1 MASNLIKKRKFE
13 EKIMKKSIVNALTLI
28 FALGIISASLIGC
41 SAANNKTTDSQ
52 KTVGSDSTTSSDA
65 EVDTDTNIYYT
76 GDPVTLKALADVTPH
91 AEILAFIEPVLEAQG
106 ITIDIVSTAA
116 DATWNEKT
124 ANGEVDFNFDQHV
137 PYLESYNEING
148 TDLVSVGAVHVEPIT
163 AYSDKYDALADV
175 PDDASIVIPNDATN
189 EYRALKIL
197 EEAGFITLDPAVDD
211 SLQADIGD
219 ITEYI
224 KPVTITEID
233 SIQIIGLAA
242 DFDIFITNTNK
253 ALEAGLDTSKYLFR
267 ESADSPYAN
276 VIVTAADR
284 ATDPAILAVVAA
296 LQSDETRAFIEEHYN
311 GAVVPATLD

>member
-1 MASNLIKKRKFE
+1 MKNLFFKTF
-13 EKIMKKSIVNALTLI
+13 SLI
-28 FALGIISASLIGC
+28 LAIGIFSASLFGC
-41 SAANNKTTDSQ
+41 SAANKKTTDSQ
-52 KTVGSDSTTSSDA
+52 KTGVSDSTSSLDT
-65 EVDTDTNIYYT
+65 EVDTDTDIYYT

-91 AEILAFIEPVLEAQG
+91 AELLEFIAPVLAAQG

-148 TDLVSVGAVHVEPIT
+148 TDLVSVGVVHVEPIS
-163 AYSDKYDALADV
+163 AYSDKYDTLADV

-197 EEAGFITLDPAVDD
+197 EEAGFIELDPAVND

-219 ITEYI
+219 ITEYV

-242 DFDIFITNTNK
+242 DFDIYITNTNK

-276 VIVTAADR
+276 VIVTTADR
-284 ATDPAILAVVAA
+284 ASDPAILAVVAA

-311 GAVVPATLD
+311 GAVVPASLD